1 MKNALTI
8 AFTLLISIGCF
19 AQKEKVELNLTK
31 GQTYVQRMVTDMTIG
46 QTVAEQQLDIKMTM
60 NAKITYRVIN
70 VMDSVYDLEVKY
82 ENLSM
87 KMGMPTGEMNF
98 DSEKKDANDMMSAML
113 SSMKNNPFNLK
124 MTKSGH
130 VIDVKNIENL
140 FNFDKFPELTQA
152 QKDQFKTQLSESYG
166 EKTFKSNME
175 SSMAIFPKGKVGK
188 GDKWTVNGKLESGM
202 SADIVTVYELK
213 EIMPD
218 YFVISGQ
225 SSINT
230 LSKEYIQKSG
240 MDMRYDLKGTMT
252 AEIKIDKK
260 TGWIIE
266 SKMNQ
271 DISGITEIKDNER
284 MPGGMK
290 IPMKLVNKIT
300 VTDK

>member
-284 MPGGMK
+284 MPGGMR

>member
-1 MKNALTI
+1 MKNLLTTAI
-8 AFTLLISIGCF
+8 TFLLSISCL

-31 GQTYVQRMVTDMTIG
+31 GQTYVQRMVIDMTIG
-46 QTVAEQQLDIKMTM
+46 QTVAEQQMDIKMTM

-98 DSEKKDANDMMSAML
+98 DSEKKDANDMMSTML

-130 VIDVKNIENL
+130 VIEVKNIENL
-140 FNFDKFPELTQA
+140 FNFDKFPQLTQD
-152 QKDQFKTQLSESYG
+152 QKEQFKTQLSESYG

-252 AEIKIDKK
+252 AEIKIDKN

-271 DISGITEIKDNER
+271 GISGIMEIKDNER

-290 IPMKLVNKIT
+290 IPMKLDNKIT

>member
-98 DSEKKDANDMMSAML
+98 DSEKKDANDMMSTML

-140 FNFDKFPELTQA
+140 FNFDKFTELTQA